1 MATSAVGDPSDE
13 CSFCHKSRDQVR
25 LIAGASIFIC
35 VECISQCN
43 EIVGEAE
50 KAYSEADPILPGN
63 LQNEMLY
70 GLTSAVLDTLALG
83 GEPQP
88 YSAVAPIV
96 GYHYRSRKF
105 FEQLGRSLKEDDAAG
120 KPLRASLVINKK
132 SGMPGQSYF
141 QICRSLGY
149 DIPVGKE
156 AEFWGKQLENFPI
169 LYSE

>member
-1 MATSAVGDPSDE
+1 MATSADE

-25 LIAGASIFIC
+25 LIAGATVLIC
-35 VECISQCN
+35 VECIALCN
-43 EIVGEAE
+43 EIVADEAV
-50 KAYSEADPILPGN
+50 KSALEADPALPVD
-63 LQNEMLY
+63 LQNEIFY
-70 GLTSAVLDTLALG
+70 SLTSAVLDTLALG

-96 GYHYRSRKF
+96 GYHHRSRKF
-105 FEQLGRSLKEDDAAG
+105 FEQLGRSLREDAAAE

-141 QICRSLGY
+141 EVCRSLGH
-149 DIPVGKE
+149 DIPLGKE
-156 AEFWGKQLENFPI
+156 AEFWGKQLEAFPI